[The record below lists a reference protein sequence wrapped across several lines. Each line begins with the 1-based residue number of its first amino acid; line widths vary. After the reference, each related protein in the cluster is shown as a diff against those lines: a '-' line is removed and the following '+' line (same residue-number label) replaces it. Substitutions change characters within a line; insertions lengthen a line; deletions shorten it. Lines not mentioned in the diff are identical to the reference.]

1 MMILKSMPVVVT
13 TKSPENL
20 HVVNWPTPK
29 VLAFST
35 TRFPPKDKKSL
46 DNLDSIKICEADVV
60 ERSTEFD
67 FFNLGAH
74 VGDNPISVEYNRN
87 ILLNYLPN
95 DSKIQWLEQVHGNHV
110 TYVDRHSTTPIVADA
125 AITREKK
132 LALAIMTADCLP
144 ILLADIN
151 GNEIAAIH
159 AGWRP
164 LAANIIKATIDKM
177 KTPASDIVAWFG
189 PCIGAGAFE
198 VGSEVKET
206 FINSSI
212 EFSAAFT
219 SLHNDNSIENP
230 IKFSADLVMIAKLQ
244 LKELGIENI
253 LITNACTFNQSSK
266 YYSYRKDGKT
276 GRMASVIAL
285 T

>member
-1 MMILKSMPVVVT
+1 MPVVVT

-46 DNLDSIKICEADVV
+46 DNLDSIKICEADVG

-74 VGDNPISVEYNRN
+74 VGDNPILVEYNRN
-87 ILLNYLPN
+87 TLLNYLPN

-110 TYVDRHSTTPIVADA
+110 TYVDRHNITPIVADA

-164 LAANIIKATIDKM
+164 LAANIIKNTVCKM
-177 KTPASDIVAWFG
+177 QTPAKDLCAWLG
-189 PCIGAGAFE
+189 PCIGSTAFE
-198 VGSEVKET
+198 VGEEVKQAFAQISEE
-206 FINSSI
+206 FIP
-212 EFSAAFT
+212 AF
-219 SLHNDNSIENP
+219 LPLMNEDNKP
-230 IKFSADLVMIAKLQ
+230 KYLADIAMIAKIQLQ
-244 LKELGIENI
+244 NLGIANI
-253 LITNACTFNQSSK
+253 SHTYNCTFTEHDK
-266 YYSYRKDGKT
+266 YYSFRRDGKT
-276 GRMASVIAL
+276 GRMASIISL
-285 T
+285 I